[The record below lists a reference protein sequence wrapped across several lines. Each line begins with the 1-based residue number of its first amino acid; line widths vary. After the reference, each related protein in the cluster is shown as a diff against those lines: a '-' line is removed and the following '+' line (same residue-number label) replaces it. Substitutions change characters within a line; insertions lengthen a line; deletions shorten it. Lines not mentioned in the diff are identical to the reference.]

1 MRKSRRRKQPG
12 HRKALMDKL
21 ERLHEFKE
29 DLNGEDNA
37 IIVVEGK
44 KDRDAL
50 REFGINLEIIYWAAL
65 KDEQF
70 RNFKGTVVLLLDA
83 DKEGVNMIK
92 RFKARYSMKGKRVEL
107 RYWKMLK
114 QLNISNV
121 EGLMHYYL
129 DLLKN
134 L

>member
-1 MRKSRRRKQPG
+1 
-12 HRKALMDKL
+12 MDKL